1 MFMRFEAGRRIGARF
16 PPKCQGGRYGT
27 RVAVFGRMNPRNIA
41 HSALALMLLTTA
53 ACERSASSTDPGQ
66 TTASAS
72 ESVQVVDITAGA
84 DGFQPNLVQATK
96 GQDLTLRFK
105 RNTDGTCAKDVD
117 FPELGIKRALPLNEA
132 VAIRIP
138 TSEARTIKFQC
149 GMGMYESKVVIR

>member
-1 MFMRFEAGRRIGARF
+1 
-16 PPKCQGGRYGT
+16 
-27 RVAVFGRMNPRNIA
+27 MNPRTIA
-41 HSALALMLLTTA
+41 HSAIALLLLTMA
-53 ACERSASSTDPGQ
+53 ACEKSASSSDPGQ
-66 TTASAS
+66 TTASAT
-72 ESVQVVDITAGA
+72 ENAQVVDITAGA

-117 FPELGIKRALPLNEA
+117 FPELGIKKDLPLNEA

-149 GMGMYESKVVIR
+149 GMGMYESKVVIQ

>member
-1 MFMRFEAGRRIGARF
+1 M
-16 PPKCQGGRYGT
+16 
-27 RVAVFGRMNPRNIA
+27 
-41 HSALALMLLTTA
+41 ALLLLTMA
-53 ACERSASSTDPGQ
+53 ACEKSATATDPGQ
-66 TTASAS
+66 ATASAT
-72 ESVQVVDITAGA
+72 ENAQVVDITAGA

-132 VAIRIP
+132 VTIRIP

>member
-1 MFMRFEAGRRIGARF
+1 M
-16 PPKCQGGRYGT
+16 
-27 RVAVFGRMNPRNIA
+27 
-41 HSALALMLLTTA
+41 ALLLLTMA
-53 ACERSASSTDPGQ
+53 ACEKSATATDPGQ
-66 TTASAS
+66 TSASAT
-72 ESVQVVDITAGA
+72 ENAQVVDITAGA

-117 FPELGIKRALPLNEA
+117 FPELGIKKDLPLNEA

-149 GMGMYESKVVIR
+149 GMGMYESKVVIQ